1 MREFK
6 ARVLVS
12 PWPEASWRRK
22 GVFELTLLVTGH
34 HKGVFELTLQVTGHH
49 KGVFQLTLQET
60 GHHKGNQGRHLGQ
73 KPPPRCLQ
81 APKVCSTSL
90 LTQQTHRP
98 RDVPPTPIAVIF
110 KMAH

>member
-1 MREFK
+1 MHEFK

-12 PWPEASWRRK
+12 PWLEASWRR
-22 GVFELTLLVTGH
+22 
-34 HKGVFELTLQVTGHH
+34 KGVFELTLQVTGHH

-73 KPPPRCLQ
+73 KPPPRCLL

-90 LTQQTHRP
+90 LTQQTHGP